1 MKYICFIVTSLLF
14 AMSLNAQGIKYRRL
28 LDPEGLSIMTTNL
41 AVFPWGEKRI
51 EYALQYEVAPIEDM
65 HQGYYLNIYLN
76 TNNKSQYI
84 PEGGK
89 LLIRTTKD
97 NVISLTDCGSPFF
110 VEYDSEYD
118 YTNSER
124 RSYSF
129 YDSALK
135 TTRYSIH
142 GKYPI
147 TEDDLKML
155 MEEGVIKIRIETTG
169 DMVECSYK
177 VNSDKTNKTA
187 EVITKLYNLLQS
199 QIDPYYGL

>member
-1 MKYICFIVTSLLF
+1 
-14 AMSLNAQGIKYRRL
+14 MSLNAQGIKYRRL
-28 LDPEGLSIMTTNL
+28 LNPEGLSIMTTNL

-118 YTNSER
+118 HTNSER
-124 RSYSF
+124 RIYSF

>member
-1 MKYICFIVTSLLF
+1 
-14 AMSLNAQGIKYRRL
+14 MSLNAQGIKYRRL

-118 YTNSER
+118 HTSSER